1 MLSKNNN
8 SDQSDYWL
16 PIHCLT
22 RLVMSSSAEW
32 ASIWRSIQT
41 SDPFWISLALSS
53 VWSKLNVVML
63 KFAVRIYR
71 TRFLYTV
78 SKKIMESNMFLSITD
93 WLRIKSAGYG
103 EKNYKFLS
111 LKCCFRV
118 KNLNVI
124 IIMIS
129 SSAQNI
135 ILFDNI
141 VFTPFILQNV
151 YKK

>member
-1 MLSKNNN
+1 
-8 SDQSDYWL
+8 
-16 PIHCLT
+16 
-22 RLVMSSSAEW
+22 
-32 ASIWRSIQT
+32 
-41 SDPFWISLALSS
+41 
-53 VWSKLNVVML
+53 
-63 KFAVRIYR
+63 
-71 TRFLYTV
+71 
-78 SKKIMESNMFLSITD
+78 MESNMFLSITD
-93 WLRIKSAGYG
+93 RLRIKSGYG

-111 LKCCFRV
+111 LKCCFHV

-135 ILFDNI
+135 ILFNNI